1 MLKLV
6 KIVHGILRISML
18 IALGVRYNGCKEVV
32 DMKRMSMLRRF
43 ANQWELQVMV
53 LPGILFML
61 VFCYVP
67 ILGNAL
73 AFKNFDL
80 AVGFFQSPWVGFKYF
95 REFLTDDTFWMS
107 LKNTLGM
114 SGVKFMFTFT
124 APILFA
130 IILNELPRPGLK
142 KLSQTASYLPHF
154 LSYVIVATLAII
166 ILGPSGVVNKQL
178 AANAMRRIGFLDDP
192 NLFWGVA
199 VGLDL
204 WKETGWNAIIYLAA
218 ISGINP
224 ELYEAATIDG
234 ATRVQRILHITLPSI
249 AWTVLMLFIL
259 NFGSLLSGG
268 PVGSNFD
275 QSYLLGNAFTRET
288 SYVLNHYALDL
299 GMTLMRFSFST
310 AVNLFQSV
318 VSVIL
323 LVSANTV
330 VGKLTDSRLF

>member
-1 MLKLV
+1 MKAAHPQ
-6 KIVHGILRISML
+6 KRIGIFTRFLR
-18 IALGVRYNGCKEVV
+18 
-32 DMKRMSMLRRF
+32 
-43 ANQWELQVMV
+43 QWDLQIMV
-53 LPGILFML
+53 LPGILFL
-61 VFCYVP
+61 LLFCYVP

-73 AFKNFDL
+73 AFKNYDL
-80 AVGFFQSPWVGFKYF
+80 ATGFWASPWVGFRFF
-95 REFLTDDTFWMS
+95 REFLSDDTFWMA
-107 LKNTLGM
+107 LKNTFGM
-114 SGVKFMFTFT
+114 SGVKFAFTFT

-130 IILNELPRPGLK
+130 IVLNELSSPSLK

-166 ILGPSGVVNKQL
+166 ILGPSGVVNRQL
-178 AANAMRRIGFLDDP
+178 TINGAARIGFLDDP
-192 NLFWGVA
+192 NMFWGVA

-234 ATRVQRILHITLPSI
+234 ATRIQRIIHVTLPSI

-275 QSYLLGNAFTRET
+275 QSYLLGNAFNRDT

-310 AVNLFQSV
+310 AVNLFQSF
-318 VSVIL
+318 VSLLL
-323 LVSANTV
+323 LVTANTV
-330 VGKLTDSRLF
+330 IGKLTDSSLF